1 MKKLLIISIALTL
14 LGSMT
19 LTSQTSKW
27 GLSYAAE
34 FPTIEVAGYG
44 ETYKEDVTMHN
55 INLHYSVL
63 SWASPF
69 QIGPLLSYRMA
80 TMESGDNISDL
91 QVGLNL
97 GYNFSDKLAIVMDTY
112 KVLDDIDN
120 HGIVVVKPAL
130 EINISNQI
138 AGQIGFHK
146 YIYSGTYRAD
156 IGLDDMS
163 AGGLL
168 VGVKYK
174 F

>member
-1 MKKLLIISIALTL
+1 MVLTL

-27 GLSYAAE
+27 GASYAAE
-34 FPTIEVAGYG
+34 FPTIQVAGYG
-44 ETYKEDVTMHN
+44 ETYSEDVTMHN

-63 SWASPF
+63 SWASQF

-80 TMESGDNISDL
+80 SLESGDDISDL

-97 GYNFSDKLAIVMDTY
+97 GYNFSDKIAIVMDTY
-112 KVLDDIDN
+112 KVLDDIDD
-120 HGIVVVKPAL
+120 HSIVVIKPAL
-130 EINISNQI
+130 EINISDQI
-138 AGQIGFHK
+138 AGQIGYHK
-146 YIYSGTYRAD
+146 YIYGGTYRAD

-168 VGVKYK
+168 VGIKYK